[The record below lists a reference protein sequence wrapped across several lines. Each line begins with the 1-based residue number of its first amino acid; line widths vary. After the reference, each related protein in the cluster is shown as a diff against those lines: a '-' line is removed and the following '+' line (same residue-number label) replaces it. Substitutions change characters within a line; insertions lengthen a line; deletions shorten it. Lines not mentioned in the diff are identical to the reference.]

1 MQRVK
6 ENIATSHIQII
17 LLTAKSGDDSQV
29 ENYHMGADFYI
40 EKPFHPAALRKQ
52 VHNLIHSREKV
63 HTPLHGRIDRVH

>member
-17 LLTAKSGDDSQV
+17 LLTAKSGDDLQV
-29 ENYHMGADFYI
+29 ESYYMGADFYI

-52 VHNLIHSREKV
+52 MHNLIHSREK
-63 HTPLHGRIDRVH
+63 LIRRYMAG

>member
-1 MQRVK
+1 MPRVK

-29 ENYHMGADFYI
+29 GSYHMGADFYI
-40 EKPFHPAALRKQ
+40 EKPFHSAALRKQ